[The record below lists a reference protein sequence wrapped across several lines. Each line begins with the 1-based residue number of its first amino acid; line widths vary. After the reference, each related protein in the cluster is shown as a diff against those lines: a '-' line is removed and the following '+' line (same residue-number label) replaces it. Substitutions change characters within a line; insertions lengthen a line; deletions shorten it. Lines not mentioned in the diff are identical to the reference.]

1 MRASFT
7 RNSDYNNSVHIL
19 IFDKY
24 RTSITPTYQVKE
36 FSMNKML
43 IAAAASSVLLLA
55 GCASGPDE
63 ATTAKINEISTQV
76 SELNSQV
83 AALASKVDQAAEAAK
98 AAQEEAARANERIDN
113 IAQSYTK

>member
-1 MRASFT
+1 
-7 RNSDYNNSVHIL
+7 
-19 IFDKY
+19 
-24 RTSITPTYQVKE
+24 
-36 FSMNKML
+36 MNKVL

-63 ATTAKINEISTQV
+63 AEMAKMDDLNNQV
-76 SELNSQV
+76 SQLSTDVQ
-83 AALASKVDQAAEAAK
+83 ALKDEVQMGNKNAM

>member
-1 MRASFT
+1 
-7 RNSDYNNSVHIL
+7 
-19 IFDKY
+19 
-24 RTSITPTYQVKE
+24 
-36 FSMNKML
+36 MNKML

-63 ATTAKINEISTQV
+63 ATTAKLDELSNQV
-76 SELNSQV
+76 SQLSQDV
-83 AALASKVDQAAEAAK
+83 SALQADVRKSGDAAM

>member
-1 MRASFT
+1 MKK
-7 RNSDYNNSVHIL
+7 V
-19 IFDKY
+19 
-24 RTSITPTYQVKE
+24 
-36 FSMNKML
+36 L

-63 ATTAKINEISTQV
+63 ATTAKMDDMSNQV
-76 SELNSQV
+76 SQLSADVQ
-83 AALASKVDQAAEAAK
+83 ALKDEVQMGNKNAM